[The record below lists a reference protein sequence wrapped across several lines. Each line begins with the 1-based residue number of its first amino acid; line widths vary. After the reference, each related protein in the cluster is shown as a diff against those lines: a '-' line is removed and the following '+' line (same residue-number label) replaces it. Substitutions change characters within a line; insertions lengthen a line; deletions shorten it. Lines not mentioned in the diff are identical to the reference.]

1 MPKNSDF
8 IISTLIVVLFQNFS
22 CIAWP
27 QAATSRAAPPAL
39 RSRHVLMML
48 PAPWKAT
55 THKRIQQKGQANQP
69 PAHQLDP
76 GHQCGG
82 LGPHHFMLQGRAHGG
97 RTLLPC
103 HAVQGPG
110 SLGTLITTFWSAPTA
125 TRLPSWELFGLS
137 PQLFGLKP
145 TP

>member
-39 RSRHVLMML
+39 RSRHVLMTL

-55 THKRIQQKGQANQP
+55 THKRIQQKGQALKDTVNRLRISLTQ
-69 PAHQLDP
+69 ATNAVGSVHTTS
-76 GHQCGG
+76 CC
-82 LGPHHFMLQGRAHGG
+82 RAVHMV
-97 RTLLPC
+97 
-103 HAVQGPG
+103 A
-110 SLGTLITTFWSAPTA
+110 
-125 TRLPSWELFGLS
+125 ELFFHAMRYKDQDPS
-137 PQLFGLKP
+137 EPS
-145 TP
+145 